1 MNPYELIEFVGKL
14 VIFLSIIVPVLF
26 IINDVAHYI
35 DDRIS
40 VR

>member
-1 MNPYELIEFVGKL
+1 MNPYDLIDFVGKL
-14 VIFLSIIVPVLF
+14 VVFLSIIAPVLF

>member
-1 MNPYELIEFVGKL
+1 MNPYDLIEFVGKL
-14 VIFLSIIVPVLF
+14 VVFL
-26 IINDVAHYI
+26 IINDVARYI

>member
-1 MNPYELIEFVGKL
+1 MNPYDLIDFFGKL
-14 VIFLSIIVPVLF
+14 IVFLSIISPVLC